1 MITVQ
6 RTMKQGSTEELSIFG
21 HSGSEEAGRDL
32 ICAAVSAIGFGLCNA
47 LDQMHAEADIQ
58 IKDKLIKIRI
68 IKSTEQTE
76 TILNTGMIQLQTVE
90 ERYPEFVLVKSE
102 EKVI

>member
-58 IKDKLIKIRI
+58 IKDNLIKIRI

-102 EKVI
+102 EKII

>member
-58 IKDKLIKIRI
+58 IKDNLIKIRI

>member
-58 IKDKLIKIRI
+58 IKDKNAANSSKT
-68 IKSTEQTE
+68 K
-76 TILNTGMIQLQTVE
+76 
-90 ERYPEFVLVKSE
+90 
-102 EKVI
+102 

>member
-6 RTMKQGSTEELSIFG
+6 RTLHQGKTAELTISG

-58 IKDKLIKIRI
+58 ILDNLIQIRI
-68 IKSTEQTE
+68 IKSTAQTE
-76 TILNTGMIQLQTVE
+76 TILNTGVIQLQTVE
-90 ERYPEFVLVKSE
+90 ERYPEFILVKSE

>member
-47 LDQMHAEADIQ
+47 LHQMHAEADIQ
-58 IKDKLIKIRI
+58 IKDNLIKIRI